1 MALSCN
7 AFGGTE
13 APLAETIS
21 TTQQQVSCIQFC
33 VNTLEIEDDQF
44 YTLVIDALERLA
56 IKLDVTSAQIDEL
69 DADEL
74 AEAVENARCGLA
86 ERQVVPVD
94 FRRSKA
100 VILAQLNE
108 LLCAD

>member
-1 MALSCN
+1 MQ
-7 AFGGTE
+7 
-13 APLAETIS
+13 I
-21 TTQQQVSCIQFC
+21 C

-44 YTLVIDALERLA
+44 FTLVIDALERLA
-56 IKLDVTSAQIDEL
+56 TKLTVTPALLAQLESDEL
-69 DADEL
+69 SQ
-74 AEAVENARCGLA
+74 AVEYARCGLG

-108 LLCAD
+108 LLCD

>member
-1 MALSCN
+1 MQ
-7 AFGGTE
+7 
-13 APLAETIS
+13 I
-21 TTQQQVSCIQFC
+21 C

-44 YTLVIDALERLA
+44 FTLVIDALERLA
-56 IKLDVTSAQIDEL
+56 TKLTVTPALLAQLDSGEL
-69 DADEL
+69 SQ
-74 AEAVENARCGLA
+74 AVEYARCGLG

-108 LLCAD
+108 LLCD